1 MLEGEAMSDQKPSSD
16 KVNRRKFL
24 DQTARLAAGAA
35 LGTTALSYS
44 RILGA
49 NQRIA
54 LGHIGIGNRGRELDW
69 IASRLKDPH
78 NVEMTAVCDLW
89 KVNRER
95 AVAANKEHYGRAPRD
110 FKYMEDLLAL
120 KDVDAVLISTPEHS
134 HSPVLKAVAEAGKDA
149 YVEKPMGNVLEEAK
163 AARDAVLSRNLVVQV
178 GTQHRSEL
186 YPRAA
191 QELIQTGAL
200 GEVSKVEVVWNY
212 HGPRWRGRPEVKQI
226 REEDTD
232 WRKWLMTRPDR
243 PFDPQIYFEFRLYK
257 EFSSGIADQWM
268 SHGIDLVHWFMDD
281 HFPKSVTAHGGIFA
295 WRDGRENPDTFQALL
310 EYPKG
315 FMVSYATSFGNDS
328 ESFTRYMGK
337 KATLINL
344 GGEGSPRYQ
353 LVEEKGNHEDN
364 PNVYGERQQKFIT
377 LPGEKGLPPTAIGDE
392 DLHHMTNWFECLRS
406 RKQPHATVENGFAHS
421 AACIMAAHSY
431 WGGKKLYWDSKNE
444 LILDR
449 PPAEA

>member
-1 MLEGEAMSDQKPSSD
+1 MSDQKPSSD

-35 LGTTALSYS
+35 IGTTALSYS

-69 IASRLKDPH
+69 IASRLKEPH

-95 AVAANKEHYGRAPRD
+95 AVTANKDYYGRAPRD

-163 AARDAVLSRNLVVQV
+163 AARDAVLSRNLIVQV